1 MEGEW
6 IHTLGFFLALLTL
19 MMLSG
24 MPVALGF
31 LTLNIVGLYFFL
43 GGEGALS
50 LLATSTFSSVGQFAL
65 VPIPLFLLMGELLL
79 KTGLA
84 ARTVEVVDQW
94 IGRIPGRLSL
104 SSVGG
109 GTLFGALSGASMASV
124 AMLGSTLVPE
134 MARRG
139 YKPAMSV
146 SSILAGGGLAVLIP
160 PSALGVL
167 LGAMAKVSI
176 AELLL
181 GGILPGLVLAVMYIA
196 YFAVRATVQ
205 PELAPRYAAPP
216 VPLGARLRGLL
227 EVAPLLLLVLVVT
240 GFIFLGIATPSESAA
255 MGVVATLV
263 LAAGYR
269 RLSWAALGSS
279 LMAAMTTTS
288 MMLLV
293 IVGSSGFSQ
302 LLAATG
308 ATSALVAAVAEL
320 DLSPLVTVIIMQLIV
335 LLLGCF
341 IDTISIML
349 VAIPVFMPVVLAIGV
364 DPIWFCILILVQ
376 LELAGITPPFGVLLF
391 VMKGVQQ
398 QLRIGEIYGAALPIV
413 LIQILLVALLMT
425 FPEIVLTLPALMSR

>member
-1 MEGEW
+1 M
-6 IHTLGFFLALLTL
+6 
-19 MMLSG
+19 
-24 MPVALGF
+24 
-31 LTLNIVGLYFFL
+31 
-43 GGEGALS
+43 
-50 LLATSTFSSVGQFAL
+50 
-65 VPIPLFLLMGELLL
+65 
-79 KTGLA
+79 
-84 ARTVEVVDQW
+84 
-94 IGRIPGRLSL
+94 
-104 SSVGG
+104 
-109 GTLFGALSGASMASV
+109 
-124 AMLGSTLVPE
+124 
-134 MARRG
+134 
-139 YKPAMSV
+139 
-146 SSILAGGGLAVLIP
+146 LIP

-205 PELAPRYAAPP
+205 PELAPRYVAPP
-216 VPLGARLRGLL
+216 VPLGARLGGLL

-269 RLSWAALGSS
+269 RLSWAAIGSS

-364 DPIWFCILILVQ
+364 DPIWFCILILDAARACRDDVHAAVRGAAVRDEGGWGKEGLYLACLERVYTEIRTSERALNLLDCSPVEGITKLVEFTFDHMLNHQDFVRIVVVENMQRSRFLKKLAPLPSAASDLVTTIREILDRGHREGQFRAGVDAVQ
-376 LELAGITPPFGVLLF
+376 LYVSILSLSYLHLSNRYTLSFTYETDLGAREWIARRRIHVTEMVLSYLSAR
-391 VMKGVQQ
+391 GD
-398 QLRIGEIYGAALPIV
+398 G
-413 LIQILLVALLMT
+413 
-425 FPEIVLTLPALMSR
+425 